1 MFKRFNIYRG
11 LPRNVYI
18 LFLVQVVNRFGDFV
32 LPFMTLF
39 LTKKLGLSFQIV
51 GIIVMIESILSIP
64 GAIAGGKFADQI
76 GRKKTYI
83 FAQTTAALALIPC
96 AFITNPYVIVSFLLT
111 STFFN
116 GAVRPS
122 LNAIIAD
129 VLPPDR
135 RQAGYSLQYL
145 GINLGVSIGPIVA
158 GFLFN
163 NFLPMLFIG
172 DALTSLTAVI
182 LFIVYIDETKPSN
195 ETEAAA
201 SKEKLEEGNVFQV
214 LLRRPQILIFLVIY
228 IIYSVVYTQHRF
240 SLPLMLDN
248 VYMGNGAE
256 KFGFLMSVNA
266 CTVILL
272 TVFITS
278 FTRKLHALP
287 NMIIAGV
294 LYAVGF
300 GMIGIIKS
308 FPLFMLST
316 VLWTIGEIL
325 TVTNFGV
332 YVANN
337 SPANYRARFSAVG
350 NLSWA
355 TGAALGTSLMGK
367 YIDLSGIA
375 AVWPLTF
382 ILSCIAV
389 FFMMMLYMYSYRKGS
404 L

>member
-1 MFKRFNIYRG
+1 MFKRFNIYKG
-11 LPRNVYI
+11 LPRSVYI

-39 LTKKLGLSFQIV
+39 LTKKLGLSFETV

-64 GAIAGGKFADQI
+64 GSILGGKFADQI

-96 AFITNPYVIVSFLLT
+96 AFITKPYIIVFFLLA

-116 GAVRPS
+116 GAVRPP

-129 VLPPDR
+129 VLPSDK

-163 NFLPMLFIG
+163 NFLSMLFIG
-172 DALTSLTAVI
+172 DALTSLMAVA
-182 LFIVYIDETKPSN
+182 LVIVCIDETRPSN
-195 ETEAAA
+195 ITEVAA
-201 SKEKLEEGNVFQV
+201 SKEKAEEGNIFQV
-214 LLRRPQILIFLVIY
+214 LARRPQILIFLIIY
-228 IIYSVVYTQHRF
+228 IIYSLVYTQHRF
-240 SLPLMLDN
+240 SLPLMLDK
-248 VYMGNGAE
+248 VYMENGAE
-256 KFGFLMSVNA
+256 NFGFLMSVNA
-266 CTVILL
+266 FTVIFL

-287 NMIIAGV
+287 NMIIAGI
-294 LYAVGF
+294 LYAIGF
-300 GMIGIIKS
+300 GMIGIINS

-316 VLWTIGEIL
+316 VLWTMGEIL

-337 SPANYRARFSAVG
+337 SPTNYRARFSAVG

-355 TGAALGTSLMGK
+355 TGAALGTSLIGK
-367 YIDLSGIA
+367 YIDMAGIT

-382 ILSCIAV
+382 ILACIATL
-389 FFMMMLYMYSYRKGS
+389 FMVMLYMYSYKKGN

>member
-1 MFKRFNIYRG
+1 MFKKVNIYKG

-18 LFLVQVVNRFGDFV
+18 LFLVQVVNRLGDFV

-64 GAIAGGKFADQI
+64 GSIAGGRFADQI
-76 GRKKTYI
+76 GRKRTYI

-96 AFITNPYVIVSFLLT
+96 AFVTNSYIIVFFLLV

-116 GAVRPS
+116 GAVRPP

-145 GINLGVSIGPIVA
+145 GINLGVSIGPIIA

-163 NFLPMLFIG
+163 NYLSMLFIG
-172 DALTSLTAVI
+172 DALTSFLAVVLVI
-182 LFIVYIDETKPSN
+182 IFINETKPSN
-195 ETEAAA
+195 VTEAAA
-201 SKEKLEEGNVFQV
+201 SKEKCEEGSVFQILV
-214 LLRRPQILIFLVIY
+214 RRPQVLMFLLIY
-228 IIYSVVYTQHRF
+228 IIYSIVYTQHRF
-240 SLPLMLDN
+240 SLPLMLDQI
-248 VYMGNGAE
+248 YMGNGAE

-266 CTVILL
+266 CTVIFL
-272 TVFITS
+272 TVVITS
-278 FTRKLHALP
+278 FTRKLHTLP

-316 VLWTIGEIL
+316 VLWTMGEII

-337 SPANYRARFSAVG
+337 SPANCRARFSAVG

-355 TGAALGTSLMGK
+355 TGTALGTSLIGK
-367 YIDLSGIA
+367 YIDFAGIT

-382 ILSCIAV
+382 ILACIAT
-389 FFMMMLYMYSYRKGS
+389 FFMTVLYIYSYRKGN